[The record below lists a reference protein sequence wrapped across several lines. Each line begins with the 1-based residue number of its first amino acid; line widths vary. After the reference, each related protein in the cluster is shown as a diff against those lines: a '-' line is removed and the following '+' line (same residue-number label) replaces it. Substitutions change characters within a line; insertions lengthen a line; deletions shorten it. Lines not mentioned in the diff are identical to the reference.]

1 MYDTGSAGRPRQ
13 TLSLG
18 NAGLHSYTIASSKR
32 QGNAEK
38 APVWRCI
45 YMCKRVRETDR
56 KFPPAPQPGETL
68 LPGET
73 LTR

>member
-1 MYDTGSAGRPRQ
+1 MYDTGSAGRPHL

-18 NAGLHSYTIASSKR
+18 NTGLRSYTIAKR

-45 YMCKRVRETDR
+45 YTCECVRETDR

-68 LPGET
+68 I
-73 LTR
+73 R